1 MSSQLSTQNNQ
12 SKPSVLCY
20 ALISPSKKGS
30 YEDYLWN
37 MSQEANKRNWHYV
50 ICIIDPIQ
58 DELHQRLLDQG
69 CEVLKM
75 TKEQADNPWHLV
87 NLLRTNKF
95 DILHTHFVGPTD
107 FVLLLCRCFWK
118 GKIVFTDHSSGD
130 LIEQAPGNFIKRV
143 FRNTKR
149 SGFSYCVD
157 LYLPVS
163 EFVKQRIIGNIPVA
177 SKKVKLL
184 YNGIDTDRFHPAVN
198 DDNKVRIK
206 TGLLGVNDDRPIV
219 VFVGQL
225 IEEKGIQMCMKV
237 MHKMLS
243 EQLKCHFVIIG
254 DGPARAD
261 VEQYCADTPFKDYVH
276 YVGRRSDV
284 NELLRSTEVMLMPS
298 LWTEAFGYTAA
309 EATASG
315 VPVIANN
322 IGGIPEVI
330 RHDHSGLLVTS
341 GNQDELEQALR
352 TLLQDDKKRRQMGI
366 NGRKYVLENFSLNTM
381 VSKTFDHYQGLISK
395 SDFNWSESN
404 NTGKSTQHGATHQ

>member
-1 MSSQLSTQNNQ
+1 MSSQQSTQNNQ

-20 ALISPSKKGS
+20 ALISPNKKGS
-30 YEDYLWN
+30 FEDYLWN
-37 MSQEANKRNWHYV
+37 MSQEAKKRNWHYV
-50 ICIIDPIQ
+50 ICVIDPIQ

-75 TKEQADNPWHLV
+75 TKEQAHDPWHLV
-87 NLLRTNKF
+87 KLLRTNKF
-95 DILHTHFVGPTD
+95 NILHTHFVGPTD

-130 LIEQAPGNFIKRV
+130 LFEQAPGNLIKRA

-149 SGFSYCVD
+149 SGLSYCVD

-163 EFVKQRIIGNIPVA
+163 KFVQQRIIGNIPVA
-177 SKKVKLL
+177 GKKVKLL
-184 YNGIDTDRFHPAVN
+184 YNGIDTDRFHPAAN
-198 DDNKVRIK
+198 DEDKVRIK

-219 VFVGQL
+219 IFIGQL

-284 NELLRSTEVMLMPS
+284 NELLRVTEVMLMPS
-298 LWTEAFGYTAA
+298 IWTEAFGYAAA

-330 RHDHSGLLVTS
+330 LQDHSGLLVTP
-341 GNQDELEQALR
+341 GNQDELEQAVR
-352 TLLQDDKKRRQMGI
+352 TLLQDDNKRRQMGI
-366 NGRKYVLENFSLNTM
+366 NGRQYALENFPLDTM

-395 SDFNWSESN
+395 LAFNLSESN
-404 NTGKSTQHGATHQ
+404 NPGESTQNGATH

>member
-12 SKPSVLCY
+12 SKISVLCC
-20 ALISPSKKGS
+20 ALISPNKKGS
-30 YEDYLWN
+30 YEDYLWH
-37 MSQEANKRNWHYV
+37 MCQEAKKRNWHYV

-58 DELHQRLLDQG
+58 DELHQRLLDEG

-75 TKEQADNPWHLV
+75 TKKQADAPWHLV

-95 DILHTHFVGPTD
+95 DILHTHFAGPTD

-130 LIEQAPGNFIKRV
+130 LIEQAPGNFIKSA

-163 EFVKQRIIGNIPVA
+163 EFVKRRIIGNIPVA
-177 SKKVKLL
+177 GKKVKLL
-184 YNGIDTDRFHPAVN
+184 YNGIDTDRFHPAAN
-198 DDNKVRIK
+198 YEDKVRIK

-219 VFVGQL
+219 IYVGQL
-225 IEEKGIQMCMKV
+225 IEEKGIRMCMKV
-237 MHKMLS
+237 MYKMLS
-243 EQLKCHFVIIG
+243 EQIKCHFVIIG

-284 NELLRSTEVMLMPS
+284 NEILRITEVLLMPS
-298 LWTEAFGYTAA
+298 LWTEAFGYIAA
-309 EATASG
+309 EASASG

-330 RHDHSGLLVTS
+330 RHDHSGLLVTP
-341 GNQDELEQALR
+341 GNQDKLEQALR

-366 NGRKYVLENFSLNTM
+366 NGRQYALENFSLNTM
-381 VSKTFDHYQGLISK
+381 VSKTFDHYQDLFSK
-395 SDFNWSESN
+395 SSFNCSESDKS
-404 NTGKSTQHGATHQ
+404 GKLIQHGATRQ